1 MFCCK
6 ICNSESIRKIID
18 LGSQPLANKYP
29 STKKEIDFEKKY
41 NLSIYFCKNCLSFQ
55 IKKKISPSLLFKDYY
70 YLSSVNKALVDHF
83 HKLSNKLKNSSFV
96 VDIGSNDGIFLKF
109 LKQKNINFIG
119 VEPSINVGKIAN
131 NNNLTTLI
139 GFFDS
144 NVVKKIIK
152 DYGHPDVV
160 VCSSVFTHI
169 QNPHKFIYNLSK
181 LLKDD
186 GLFILEIEYFPNFI
200 KFTQFERFYF
210 DRPFYYSVNSIKN
223 LFAKYSLHIFDIE
236 KINIHGG
243 SIRCYIKKSFKVKET
258 LRLKKILL
266 NEKNILNLTSLK
278 RFKLDILNKTN
289 KLLTNLKHFKSKN
302 YKVVGYGAPARVSTI
317 TNYTKINN
325 NLIEYI
331 IDDSFLKQN
340 RYSPGQHIKIKSLKN
355 ADINNIDIL
364 IVFAYEY
371 FHDIKHKIKN
381 KNIKFY
387 KPIPFKR
394 LK

>member
-1 MFCCK
+1 MTSCK
-6 ICNSESIRKIID
+6 ICNSKLFLKIID

-29 STKKEIDFEKKY
+29 SSKKEIDFEKKY

-55 IKKKISPSLLFKDYY
+55 IKKKINPSLLFKDYY
-70 YLSSVNKALVDHF
+70 YLSSVNKALVNHF
-83 HKLSNKLKNSSFV
+83 YKLSNKLKNSNFV
-96 VDIGSNDGIFLKF
+96 VDIGSNDGILLKF
-109 LKQKNINFIG
+109 LKQKNINYIG
-119 VEPSINVGKIAN
+119 VEPSVNVGKIAN
-131 NNNLTTLI
+131 DNNLTTLI
-139 GFFDS
+139 SFF
-144 NVVKKIIK
+144 NLNIVKKIIK
-152 DYGHPDVV
+152 DYCHPDVV

-169 QNPHKFIYNLSK
+169 QDPHKFISNLSK
-181 LLKDD
+181 LLKDG

-243 SIRCYIKKSFKVKET
+243 AVRCYIKKSSKVKET
-258 LRLKKILL
+258 LRLKKILSNENKILSLASL
-266 NEKNILNLTSLK
+266 N
-278 RFKLDILNKTN
+278 RFKLDILNKTD
-289 KLLTNLKHFKSKN
+289 KLLSHLKNFKSKN

-317 TNYTKINN
+317 TNFTNINN

-340 RYSPGQHIKIKSLKN
+340 RYTPGQHIRIKSLKS
-355 ADINNIDIL
+355 ADINKIDIL

-371 FHDIKHKIKN
+371 FHDIKQKIKN
-381 KNIKFY
+381 KNIKYY
-387 KPIPFKR
+387 KPIPFRR